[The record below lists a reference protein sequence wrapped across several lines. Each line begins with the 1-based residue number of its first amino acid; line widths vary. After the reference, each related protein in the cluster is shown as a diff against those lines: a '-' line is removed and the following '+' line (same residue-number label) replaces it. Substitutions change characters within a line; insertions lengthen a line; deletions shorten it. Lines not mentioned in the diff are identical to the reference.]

1 MSDSF
6 SIEPEAQVISPP
18 PPGGPIGPTNPLPL
32 GYGGTGLTT
41 TPGPYTQLGTNASGT
56 LAWRPR
62 GDRVQLARL
71 SNPAGGYCM
80 WYTGQFVGSLSADR
94 VYSDPSIFYVSEY
107 SAVGPETLL
116 DWSISMYSVTWV
128 AFQVAVWAITAGG
141 IADTGIRISVGA
153 MDTFAQNVNPLDAL
167 TLAAGDRV
175 AFASDT
181 DVLSG
186 WFSIFARRV
195 SV

>member
-1 MSDSF
+1 MGYDGYPTKPNGVF
-6 SIEPEAQVISPP
+6 APP

-32 GYGGTGLTT
+32 SYGGTGITA
-41 TPGPYTQLGTNASGT
+41 TPGPYTQLGTNGAGT

-71 SNPAGGYCM
+71 SNPSGGSCL
-80 WYTGQFVGSLSADR
+80 WYAYQYIGTLSTDR
-94 VYSDPSIFYVSEY
+94 VYSDQSIYYVAEY
-107 SAVGPETLL
+107 SALGPETLL
-116 DWSISMYSVTWV
+116 DWAISLYSPAWV
-128 AFQVAVWAITAGG
+128 AYQVAVWTITTGG

-153 MDTFAQNVNPLDAL
+153 MDTFAQNLNPLAAL

>member
-1 MSDSF
+1 MFDGF
-6 SIEPEAQVISPP
+6 PTKPNGVFAPP

-32 GYGGTGLTT
+32 SYGGTGLSS
-41 TPGPYTQLGTNASGT
+41 TPGPYTHLAANGASA

-71 SNPAGGYCM
+71 SNPAGGYCL
-80 WYTGQFVGSLSADR
+80 WYTGQYIGTLSADR
-94 VYSDPSIFYVSEY
+94 VYSDAFIFTVAEY
-107 SAVGPETLL
+107 TAVGAETIL
-116 DWSISMYSVTWV
+116 DWSISLYSATGV
-128 AFQVAVWAITAGG
+128 AFEVAVWTITAGG
-141 IADTGIRISVGA
+141 TADTGIRIPVRA
-153 MDTFAQNVNPLDAL
+153 ADTFAQNVNPLAAL

-181 DVLSG
+181 DVTSG
-186 WFSIFARRV
+186 WFSIFARRA

>member
-1 MSDSF
+1 MGFDGF
-6 SIEPEAQVISPP
+6 PTKPNGVFAPP
-18 PPGGPIGPTNPLPL
+18 PPGGPFGPANPIPL
-32 GYGGTGLTT
+32 SYGGTGLTT
-41 TPGPYTQLGTNASGT
+41 TPGPYTQLGTNGAGT

-71 SNPAGGYCM
+71 TNPAGGYCA
-80 WYTGQFVGSLSADR
+80 WYTGQYIGTLSTDR
-94 VYSDPSIFYVSEY
+94 VYSDPFIYYVSEY

-116 DWSISMYSVTWV
+116 DWSISLYSPVLV
-128 AFQVAVWAITAGG
+128 AYQVAVWTITTGG

-153 MDTFAQNVNPLDAL
+153 MDTFAQNLNPHDAL

-175 AFASDT
+175 AFSSDT
-181 DVLSG
+181 DVSSG
-186 WFSIFARRV
+186 WFSVFARRI

>member
-1 MSDSF
+1 MSDSM
-6 SIEPEAQVISPP
+6 SIEPEAQVVVL
-18 PPGGPIGPTNPLPL
+18 PGGPI
-32 GYGGTGLTT
+32 
-41 TPGPYTQLGTNASGT
+41 GPYTQLGTNGAGT

-71 SNPAGGYCM
+71 SNPSGGSCLWYAGQYIG
-80 WYTGQFVGSLSADR
+80 TLSTDR
-94 VYSDPSIFYVSEY
+94 VYSDQSIYYVSEY

-116 DWSISMYSVTWV
+116 DWSIALYSPVWV
-128 AFQVAVWAITAGG
+128 AFEVAVWTITTGG
-141 IADTGIRISVGA
+141 IADTGIRIPVGA
-153 MDTFAQNVNPLDAL
+153 MDTFAQNLNPLAAL

>member
-1 MSDSF
+1 MSFDGF
-6 SIEPEAQVISPP
+6 PTKPNGVFSPP
-18 PPGGPIGPTNPLPL
+18 PPGGPFGPANPIPL
-32 GYGGTGLTT
+32 SYGGTGLTA
-41 TPGPYTQLGTNASGT
+41 TPGPYAQLATNGAGV

-71 SNPAGGYCM
+71 SNPAGGSCL
-80 WYTGQFVGSLSADR
+80 WYAGQYIGTLSTDR
-94 VYSDPSIFYVSEY
+94 VYSDQSIYYVSEY

-116 DWSISMYSVTWV
+116 DWSISLYSPVWV
-128 AFQVAVWAITAGG
+128 AYQVAVWTITTGG
-141 IADTGIRISVGA
+141 IADTGIRIPVGA
-153 MDTFAQNVNPLDAL
+153 MDTFAQNLNPLSAL